1 MMNLI
6 QAMEIL
12 NERRP
17 NKPRSLDN
25 RKLQQA
31 IDVVNEYVDEMPDK
45 FKHRCIECKNCCTYY
60 KNKLMCSTFVKD
72 VNGNSTSCGL
82 WFVKRE
88 DNNEKTD

>member
-25 RKLQQA
+25 RKLLQA
-31 IDVVNEYVDEMPDK
+31 IDVVNEYVDGWPDK
-45 FKHRCIECKNCCTYY
+45 FKHRCTECKNCCTDY
-60 KNKLMCSTFVKD
+60 KNKLKCSTFDKS

-82 WFVKRE
+82 WFVQKE